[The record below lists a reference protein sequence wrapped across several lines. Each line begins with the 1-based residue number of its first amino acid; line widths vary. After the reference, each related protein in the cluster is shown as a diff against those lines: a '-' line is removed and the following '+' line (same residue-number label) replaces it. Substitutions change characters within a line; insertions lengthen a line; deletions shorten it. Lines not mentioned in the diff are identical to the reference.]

1 MRKFIEIAPKNV
13 EQFKNQVCW
22 ASQEYGVSV
31 VLDSNNFEIPDFIE
45 KARQY
50 DFVAGFD
57 HIDQHYD
64 SLGDLY
70 DFHQKHKEWLLG
82 YITYDVKNQVEK
94 LVSNLPDR
102 IELPDLYFFVPRF
115 LILYDK
121 NKWQV
126 GYLEQYDD
134 EDAVIAFIET
144 ITDTLPYNE
153 EMDPVKIVPQ
163 ITHKEYLEAVE
174 ELLKHIQRGD
184 IYEINFCMEFFAQNF
199 LMNPQD
205 VYERLKAISPTPF
218 AAFMKYH
225 DKFLLSASPERYF
238 KKCGHNVV
246 SQPIKGT
253 SKREEN
259 PMMDK
264 ANKDYLVNSPKER
277 AENIMITDLVRN
289 DLSRIAQRGSV
300 KVEELCHV
308 YSFSQVHQMIS
319 TISAHLKDDLN
330 WVDVIKGTFPMGSM
344 TGAPKV
350 NAMKLSEQYEK
361 NKRGLYS
368 GAVGYV
374 TPEGDCDFNVVIRSV
389 LYNQK
394 KKAMSFMVGG
404 AVTAQSEPQ
413 KEYDECMLKASAIMA
428 LFNIEK

>member
-1 MRKFIEIAPKNV
+1 M
-13 EQFKNQVCW
+13 
-22 ASQEYGVSV
+22 
-31 VLDSNNFEIPDFIE
+31 
-45 KARQY
+45 
-50 DFVAGFD
+50 
-57 HIDQHYD
+57 
-64 SLGDLY
+64 LY
-70 DFHQKHKEWLLG
+70 EV
-82 YITYDVKNQVEK
+82 IT
-94 LVSNLPDR
+94 
-102 IELPDLYFFVPRF
+102 PDLYFFVPRF

-264 ANKDYLVNSPKER
+264 ANKDYLV
-277 AENIMITDLVRN
+277 V
-289 DLSRIAQRGSV
+289 
-300 KVEELCHV
+300 
-308 YSFSQVHQMIS
+308 
-319 TISAHLKDDLN
+319 
-330 WVDVIKGTFPMGSM
+330 
-344 TGAPKV
+344 
-350 NAMKLSEQYEK
+350 
-361 NKRGLYS
+361 
-368 GAVGYV
+368 
-374 TPEGDCDFNVVIRSV
+374 
-389 LYNQK
+389 
-394 KKAMSFMVGG
+394 
-404 AVTAQSEPQ
+404 
-413 KEYDECMLKASAIMA
+413 
-428 LFNIEK
+428 